1 MTGEAL
7 LKAFCALGFEFSHRL
22 KDEVEKGL
30 GNQHN
35 KNIGKI
41 LSRKFIKGSSGPGFA
56 RVRRT
61 ILSSG
66 PGVGQ
71 SVFFHLPGAL
81 PIFSLPLSA

>member
-1 MTGEAL
+1 MPEGMTGEAL

-41 LSRKFIKGSSGPGFA
+41 LSRKFIKGSSGPG
-56 RVRRT
+56 
-61 ILSSG
+61 
-66 PGVGQ
+66 VGQ